1 MDKHLGIAVE
11 NFESSSHEKL
21 LKQGMLCELIFCNSI
36 ANEKQSTSCADMF
49 LEQTENGTFP
59 MSNWTPGTAQGQGL
73 ASHRLGGGPA
83 PPASTTAA
91 ARAASVHHLLSV
103 SGSEDGSN
111 EFDLA
116 AEALRFLY
124 HLRKCV
130 IHSARRLLTRHY
142 NLLDR
147 ETYASLSRPWKTI
160 AWHALSPFFPTLSP
174 ALHMYAANAQG
185 SGPGGFHPLS
195 QHQQSSSSSLN
206 DYHGS
211 PQLTAA
217 PTPTKNSSHLRAM
230 KSPHKEAL
238 KAVRAQEMEVLQAGP
253 GAAVVVRNMFHELRS
268 SHISTEV
275 TLSLATN
282 LRFASNTL
290 KNEGVVL
297 ESSDLFVRLLRA
309 AEVWLELFEAF
320 GNAHTECEISF
331 HFLRVLL
338 PSLGNANTLST
349 VLDFHFTHHPSPYFL
364 QTTSSSTLTSPC
376 FSLHLLPPLSLAP
389 VFVKST
395 ELGLQMMQLCGR
407 ALQRLLYGL
416 FGGTEP
422 SRDILD
428 LVKSSSFTLLR
439 AAAQEQLAR
448 QRSFTR

>member
-11 NFESSSHEKL
+11 NFESSAHEKL

-59 MSNWTPGTAQGQGL
+59 MSNWTSGAAQGQGL
-73 ASHRLGGGPA
+73 GIHGVVGSPIPIATNNNAAS
-83 PPASTTAA
+83 
-91 ARAASVHHLLSV
+91 RAASAHHLLSV
-103 SGSEDGSN
+103 HGAEDGNN
-111 EFDLA
+111 ESDLA
-116 AEALRFLY
+116 AEALKFLY

-147 ETYASLSRPWKTI
+147 ETYTSLSRPWKTI

-174 ALHMYAANAQG
+174 AMHMHTSYGHG
-185 SGPGGFHPLS
+185 SGGPSSLQP
-195 QHQQSSSSSLN
+195 QQSSSTIN

-211 PQLTAA
+211 PVLSSA
-217 PTPTKNSSHLRAM
+217 PTPTKNSSHHNNLRAM

-238 KAVRAQEMEVLQAGP
+238 KAVRAQELEVLQAGP
-253 GAAVVVRNMFHELRS
+253 GAAVVVRNMFTELRS
-268 SHISTEV
+268 SHIATEV

-282 LRFASNTL
+282 LRFASNSL
-290 KNEGVVL
+290 KNDGVVL

-320 GNAHTECEISF
+320 GHAHTECEVSF

-338 PSLGNANTLST
+338 PSLGN
-349 VLDFHFTHHPSPYFL
+349 
-364 QTTSSSTLTSPC
+364 TSIT
-376 FSLHLLPPLSLAP
+376 FSLRTIFYSHLIPDFLSFPLIN
-389 VFVKST
+389 
-395 ELGLQMMQLCGR
+395 
-407 ALQRLLYGL
+407 Y
-416 FGGTEP
+416 
-422 SRDILD
+422 
-428 LVKSSSFTLLR
+428 
-439 AAAQEQLAR
+439 
-448 QRSFTR
+448 

>member
-11 NFESSSHEKL
+11 NFETSSHEKL

-36 ANEKQSTSCADMF
+36 ANEKQSASCADMF
-49 LEQTENGTFP
+49 LEQTENGTYP

-73 ASHRLGGGPA
+73 ATHGGVGGGPT
-83 PPASTTAA
+83 PTPSNTAA
-91 ARAASVHHLLSV
+91 ARAASAHHLLSV
-103 SGSEDGSN
+103 NGSEDGIN
-111 EFDLA
+111 ESDLA
-116 AEALRFLY
+116 AEALKFLY

-174 ALHMYAANAQG
+174 ALHMHISHGQG
-185 SGPGGFHPLS
+185 GLHPLS
-195 QHQQSSSSSLN
+195 QQQQQSSSALN

-211 PQLTAA
+211 PGLTPA
-217 PTPTKNSSHLRAM
+217 PTPTKNSSHHNNLRAM

-238 KAVRAQEMEVLQAGP
+238 KAVRAQELEVLQAGP
-253 GAAVVVRNMFHELRS
+253 GAAVVVRNMFTELRS
-268 SHISTEV
+268 SHIATEV

-282 LRFASNTL
+282 LRFASNSL

-320 GNAHTECEISF
+320 GHAHTECEMSF

-338 PSLGNANTLST
+338 PSLGNTNT
-349 VLDFHFTHHPSPYFL
+349 PSP
-364 QTTSSSTLTSPC
+364 
-376 FSLHLLPPLSLAP
+376 
-389 VFVKST
+389 
-395 ELGLQMMQLCGR
+395 
-407 ALQRLLYGL
+407 RL
-416 FGGTEP
+416 
-422 SRDILD
+422 RIN
-428 LVKSSSFTLLR
+428 VFTL
-439 AAAQEQLAR
+439 QP
-448 QRSFTR
+448 